1 LSADEKT
8 VLVAGYFDLLH
19 SGHVR
24 FLEEAAQYG
33 KVIVSLGADS
43 NSIASKGKAPVCSEN
58 ERKYMLESVRYVSEV
73 LISPVIGPLSFVTH
87 LESIR
92 PDRFVINSDGDT
104 NEKREQCEAK
114 GITYTVLERLPKRD
128 FTPRS
133 STDMRGIDGIPHRLD
148 LAGGFFDQKKIN
160 GIVPGSTVIAN
171 IETMDLADR
180 AGMSSSTRKVIHELY
195 GNHLP
200 AGQSEQDLAN
210 IILAYENFDQD
221 YVSGAT
227 DAYGLVFSSVCRFQ
241 FRGGYRPYAIEK
253 IGDNNLLEWLE
264 QHLFLKLTHPRPAGY
279 QVFDGNETYPADK
292 LHEYAEMSD
301 RTWDAIQNK
310 NLPALIDCVN
320 TTRQLQKQL
329 ISGYVSEAVAPELDR
344 IQAGGMGCK
353 LMGAGGAGY
362 VMIVAETQPEATEK
376 VVIRRES
383 LSL

>member
-1 LSADEKT
+1 LSADKKT

-24 FLEEAAQYG
+24 FLEEVAQYG
-33 KVIVSLGADS
+33 KVIVSLGSDA
-43 NSIASKGKAPVCSEN
+43 NSIKSKGKAPVCSEN
-58 ERKYMLESVRYVSEV
+58 ERKYMLEAVRYVSEV
-73 LISPVIGPLSFVTH
+73 LISQEIGPLSFVPH
-87 LESIR
+87 LKSIR
-92 PDRFVINSDGDT
+92 PDRFVINRDGDT
-104 NEKREQCEAK
+104 NQKREQCEAM

-133 STDMRGIDGIPHRLD
+133 STDMRGIDCIPHRLD

-160 GIVPGSTVIAN
+160 GIVPGATVIAN
-171 IETMDLADR
+171 IETMNLVDR

-200 AGQSEQDLAN
+200 PNQSEQDLAS
-210 IILAYENFDQD
+210 IILAYENFDQE

-227 DAYGLVFSSVCRFQ
+227 DAYGLVFSSVCRFK

-253 IGDNNLLEWLE
+253 INDNNVLSWLE
-264 QHLFLKLTHPRPAGY
+264 QHLFLKLTHPRPGGY
-279 QVFDGNETYPADK
+279 QVFDGTETYSTGK
-292 LHEYAEMSD
+292 LREYAETSD

-310 NLPALIDCVN
+310 NLEHLIDCVN
-320 TTRQLQKQL
+320 TTRKLQQQL
-329 ISGYVSEAVAPELDR
+329 IPGYVSEAVAPELDR

-362 VMIVAETQPEATEK
+362 VMIVAETQPEATGK
-376 VVIRRES
+376 IIIRRQS
-383 LSL
+383 LNL